1 MRAHLLYDVQR
12 VGLVVPAADPEHAVS
27 SVHCSVAL
35 RPYAVRSGGQ
45 HPCPKKIDVAVG
57 VPCHLLQGCSVEGPT
72 PLRQRTERHLGPFF
86 THAPSAAH

>member
-57 VPCHLLQGCSVEGPT
+57 VPCHLLQGCSVV
-72 PLRQRTERHLGPFF
+72 PLLG
-86 THAPSAAH
+86 ACRAVAMRWPSLNAKI